1 MFTSFF
7 KKSEVKKEYSKKN
20 SSKKNSV
27 KKSSSKKLNNSKRI
41 ELYNKIQNKSNLKK
55 EKKNKITNINLDK
68 NYTEVTQFDTNQIT
82 LITDINILQNHNFP
96 KFKYVGSDGF
106 TSLQF
111 LLDKDETIRVNNGM
125 LNFMDSNI
133 STITKTNSIWKGL
146 MRKFSGSSFFFNLFT
161 NNSDIVQRLNLSGP
175 FIGNI
180 YAFYIPPHTKFYTI
194 ESSYVCSTSNIDI
207 TTKFKL
213 GGLLTGYGVTYVK
226 AKTGDTPGLIWVSS
240 FGPIVPM
247 TIKPNESVKFDNGI
261 LLGFGENINMNTRLF
276 NGFKG
281 LFFSGEGLITEIKN
295 DIKNSNEPK
304 NITIYLQSKSIYSFA
319 NYISSSI
326 KSYSLISATTKHST
340 IGVQLK

>member
-7 KKSEVKKEYSKKN
+7 KKSGVKKEYSKKN

-27 KKSSSKKLNNSKRI
+27 KKSSSKKLNNSKKI
-41 ELYNKIQNKSNLKK
+41 ELYNKIQNKQNSKK
-55 EKKNKITNINLDK
+55 ENKKKILNIDLHQ
-68 NYTEVTQFDTNQIT
+68 NYTEVSQFDTTQIT
-82 LITDINILQNHNFP
+82 IINDINMLQNHNFP

-111 LLDKDETIRVNNGM
+111 LLNKDETIRVNNGM

-133 STITKTNSIWKGL
+133 STITKTNTIWKGL
-146 MRKFSGSSFFFNLFT
+146 MRKFSGSSYFFNLFT
-161 NNSDIVQRLNLSGP
+161 NTSDIVQRLNLSGP

-247 TIKPNESVKFDNGI
+247 SIKPNESIKFDNGI

-276 NGFKG
+276 NGVKG
-281 LFFSGEGLITEIKN
+281 LFFSGEGLVTEIKN
-295 DIKNSNEPK
+295 DIKNSDK
-304 NITIYLQSKSIYSFA
+304 SKDIIIYLQSKSLYSFA

-326 KSYSLISATTKHST
+326 KSYSLISLTSKSST
-340 IGVQLK
+340 FAIQSK

>member
-27 KKSSSKKLNNSKRI
+27 KKSSSKKLNNSKKI
-41 ELYNKIQNKSNLKK
+41 ELYNKIQNKQNSKK
-55 EKKNKITNINLDK
+55 ENKKKILNIDLHQ
-68 NYTEVTQFDTNQIT
+68 NYTEVSQFDTTQIT
-82 LITDINILQNHNFP
+82 IINDINMLQNHNFP

-111 LLDKDETIRVNNGM
+111 LLNKDETIRVNNGM

-133 STITKTNSIWKGL
+133 STITKTNTIWKGL
-146 MRKFSGSSFFFNLFT
+146 MRKFSGSSYFFNLFT
-161 NNSDIVQRLNLSGP
+161 NTSDIVQRLNLSGP

-247 TIKPNESVKFDNGI
+247 SIKPNESIKFDNGI

-276 NGFKG
+276 NGVKG
-281 LFFSGEGLITEIKN
+281 LFFSGEGLVTEIKN
-295 DIKNSNEPK
+295 DIKNSDKPK
-304 NITIYLQSKSIYSFA
+304 DSIIYLQSKSLYSFA

-326 KSYSLISATTKHST
+326 KSYSLISLTSKSST
-340 IGVQLK
+340 FAIQSK

>member
-1 MFTSFF
+1 MFKPFF
-7 KKSEVKKEYSKKN
+7 KKSEIIKSEP
-20 SSKKNSV
+20 
-27 KKSSSKKLNNSKRI
+27 KKSETTKNESRKNRFKKLNNSKKI
-41 ELYNKIQNKSNLKK
+41 ELYNTIQNKQNS
-55 EKKNKITNINLDK
+55 KKNKIKNIDLGE
-68 NYTEVTQFDTNQIT
+68 NYTEVTQFNSDKIT
-82 LITDINILQNHNFP
+82 LITDINMLKNHNFP

-106 TSLQF
+106 TSIQF
-111 LLDKDETIRVNNGM
+111 LLNKDETIRVNNGM
-125 LNFMDSNI
+125 LNFMDSNV

-161 NNSDIVQRLNLSGP
+161 NTSDTVQRLNLSGP

-213 GGLLTGYGVTYVK
+213 GGLITGYGVTYVK
-226 AKTGDTPGLIWVSS
+226 AKTGNTPGLIWISS

-247 TIKPNESVKFDNGI
+247 IIKPNESIKFDNGI
-261 LLGFGENINMNTRLF
+261 LLGFGENINMNTHLF
-276 NGFKG
+276 NGVKG
-281 LFFSGEGLITEIKN
+281 LFFSGEGLVTEIKN
-295 DIKNSNEPK
+295 DIKNLNEPK

-326 KSYSLISATTKHST
+326 KSYSLISVTSKSST
-340 IGVQLK
+340 IGIQLK